1 MLAVKLTTAP
11 RTGSALARHQVDR
24 RVLASSIDLNV
35 EFKPVA
41 FSKVA
46 HTGAFNRT
54 DMHKR
59 IGLTIITGD
68 EAKALHA
75 VEKLDRTSRLFA
87 GQLALRCFGRFALC
101 HRDHI
106 ADNNQIGCGDLAAAI
121 DQGEFKL
128 LPFGQT
134 FKASPLDRT
143 DMDEDIF
150 AAIIAL
156 DEAKA
161 LLGVEELYDALAFA
175 NDLSRH
181 ACPAACTAASGAAA
195 RAVIGT
201 TAAASAATRA
211 AEATPAAAIAATAK
225 PAAIIKTAT
234 SGCSTT
240 SRKGIKPFLAETIP
254 FVAPTATTSSIKT
267 HKTERT
273 FASPHTDPARLRGRI
288 APDDRA
294 SGNKALSAALPLLD
308 HYQPVGE
315 SIHFPTCARRG
326 GVTFLPAS
334 RCSRSIQPNASL
346 ASPGQHWQRSR
357 MEILNLL
364 TDPTA
369 WAALLT
375 LIVLEIVLGI
385 DNLVFIAILSNKL
398 PAHQQAQARRIG
410 LTLALVMR
418 IVLLLLIGWIVTLQQ
433 PLFDLGITGAPGP
446 HGEPGFETAFSG
458 RDLILIAGG
467 LFLLWKATK
476 EIHHNLDPEGES
488 GELLDHDK
496 GLAQISFNAAI
507 AQIIALDLV
516 FSVDSILTAVG
527 MTDEVP
533 IMITAVVFTVGV
545 MMLAADPLS
554 RFIEKNPTLVM
565 LALAFLVMIGVV
577 LLADGFG
584 VHIPKGYIYAAMG
597 FSALVETLNIV
608 GRNRRQRKA
617 LAAKG

>member
-1 MLAVKLTTAP
+1 
-11 RTGSALARHQVDR
+11 
-24 RVLASSIDLNV
+24 
-35 EFKPVA
+35 
-41 FSKVA
+41 
-46 HTGAFNRT
+46 
-54 DMHKR
+54 
-59 IGLTIITGD
+59 
-68 EAKALHA
+68 
-75 VEKLDRTSRLFA
+75 
-87 GQLALRCFGRFALC
+87 
-101 HRDHI
+101 
-106 ADNNQIGCGDLAAAI
+106 
-121 DQGEFKL
+121 
-128 LPFGQT
+128 
-134 FKASPLDRT
+134 
-143 DMDEDIF
+143 
-150 AAIIAL
+150 
-156 DEAKA
+156 
-161 LLGVEELYDALAFA
+161 
-175 NDLSRH
+175 
-181 ACPAACTAASGAAA
+181 
-195 RAVIGT
+195 
-201 TAAASAATRA
+201 
-211 AEATPAAAIAATAK
+211 
-225 PAAIIKTAT
+225 
-234 SGCSTT
+234 
-240 SRKGIKPFLAETIP
+240 
-254 FVAPTATTSSIKT
+254 
-267 HKTERT
+267 
-273 FASPHTDPARLRGRI
+273 
-288 APDDRA
+288 
-294 SGNKALSAALPLLD
+294 
-308 HYQPVGE
+308 
-315 SIHFPTCARRG
+315 
-326 GVTFLPAS
+326 
-334 RCSRSIQPNASL
+334 
-346 ASPGQHWQRSR
+346 